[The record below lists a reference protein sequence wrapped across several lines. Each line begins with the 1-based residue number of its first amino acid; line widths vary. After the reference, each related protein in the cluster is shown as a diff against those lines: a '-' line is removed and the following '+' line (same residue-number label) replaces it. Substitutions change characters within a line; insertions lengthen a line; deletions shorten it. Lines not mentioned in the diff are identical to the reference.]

1 VVYVCEFS
9 VLKLNNYR
17 EEKKMKLLRHGD
29 FGKEKPGIIDQEG
42 KIRDLSDH
50 ITDINGDTINAS
62 SLKKIAAIDLSS
74 LPTVSNTTRLG
85 ACVGNVGKFLC
96 IGLNYSDH
104 AAESGLPV
112 PSEPILF
119 SKATSAIVGPNDNV
133 EIPRNSSETDWEVEL
148 GIIIGKKGKYINE
161 DDAEDYIAGY
171 CVVNDVSERAF
182 QIKREGQW
190 TKGKSC
196 DTFGPTGP
204 YLVTKDE
211 IPDVQ
216 NLKMYLDVN
225 GKRMQDGSTNT
236 MIFSAKHI
244 VYYLS
249 QFMSLN
255 PGDVIATGTPPG
267 VGLGMKPPV
276 FLNAGDTMKL
286 GIEGLGEQNQTCI
299 QG

>member
-1 VVYVCEFS
+1 
-9 VLKLNNYR
+9 
-17 EEKKMKLLRHGD
+17 MKLLRHGE
-29 FGKEKPGIIDQEG
+29 FGNEKPGIIDHEG
-42 KIRDLSDH
+42 KIRDLSSH
-50 ITDINGDTINAS
+50 IPDINGDSINS
-62 SLKKIAAIDLSS
+62 ESLKKIGAIDLST
-74 LPTVSNTTRLG
+74 LPIVSNTTRLG

-148 GIIIGKKGKYINE
+148 GIIVGKKAKYINE
-161 DDAEDYIAGY
+161 NEAEEYIAGY

-236 MIFSAKHI
+236 
-244 VYYLS
+244 
-249 QFMSLN
+249 
-255 PGDVIATGTPPG
+255 
-267 VGLGMKPPV
+267 
-276 FLNAGDTMKL
+276 
-286 GIEGLGEQNQTCI
+286 
-299 QG
+299 

>member
-1 VVYVCEFS
+1 
-9 VLKLNNYR
+9 
-17 EEKKMKLLRHGD
+17 MKLLRHGE
-29 FGKEKPGIIDQEG
+29 FGNEKPGIIDHEG
-42 KIRDLSDH
+42 KIRDLSSH
-50 ITDINGDTINAS
+50 IPDINGDSINS
-62 SLKKIAAIDLSS
+62 ESLKKIGAINLST
-74 LPTVSNTTRLG
+74 LPIVSNDTRLG

-148 GIIIGKKGKYINE
+148 GIIIGKKAKYINE
-161 DDAEDYIAGY
+161 NEAEEYIAGY

-236 MIFSAKHI
+236 MIFSAKYI

-286 GIEGLGEQNQTCI
+286 GIEGLGEQNQICI

>member
-1 VVYVCEFS
+1 
-9 VLKLNNYR
+9 
-17 EEKKMKLLRHGD
+17 MKLLRHGD

-50 ITDINGDTINAS
+50 ITEINGDTINAS

-148 GIIIGKKGKYINE
+148 GIIIGKNAKYINE

>member
-1 VVYVCEFS
+1 
-9 VLKLNNYR
+9 
-17 EEKKMKLLRHGD
+17 MKLLRHGE
-29 FGKEKPGIIDQEG
+29 FGQEKPGIIDQDG
-42 KIRDLSDH
+42 KIRDLSKH
-50 ITDINGDTINAS
+50 ISDINGDTICS
-62 SLKKIAAIDLSS
+62 DGLKKISAIDLSS
-74 LPTVSNTTRLG
+74 LPIIPDNTRLG
-85 ACVGNVGKFLC
+85 ACVGSVGKFLC

-119 SKATSAIVGPNDNV
+119 SKATSAIVGPNDKV

-148 GIIIGKKGKYINE
+148 GIIIGKKAKYIDEEN
-161 DDAEDYIAGY
+161 AQDYIAGY
-171 CVVNDVSERAF
+171 CVINDVSERAF

-211 IPDVQ
+211 ISDVQ
-216 NLKMYLDVN
+216 NLTMFLDVN

-236 MIFSAKHI
+236 MIFSANHI

-249 QFMSLN
+249 QFMSLH
-255 PGDVIATGTPPG
+255 PGDIIATGTPPG
-267 VGLGMKPPV
+267 VGMGMKPS
-276 FLNAGDTMKL
+276 LYLKSGDVMKL
-286 GIEGLGEQNQTCI
+286 GIEGLGEQSQTCI
-299 QG
+299 QA

>member
-1 VVYVCEFS
+1 
-9 VLKLNNYR
+9 
-17 EEKKMKLLRHGD
+17 MKLLRHGEL
-29 FGKEKPGIIDQEG
+29 GSEKPGIIDHEG
-42 KIRDLSDH
+42 KIRDLSSH
-50 ITDINGDTINAS
+50 IPDINGDSINS
-62 SLKKIAAIDLSS
+62 ESLKKIGAIDLST
-74 LPTVSNTTRLG
+74 LPIVSNDTRLG

-148 GIIIGKKGKYINE
+148 GIIIGKKAKYINE
-161 DDAEDYIAGY
+161 DEAEEYIAGY

-225 GKRMQDGSTNT
+225 GKRMQNGSTNT

-249 QFMSLN
+249 QFMSLT

-286 GIEGLGEQNQTCI
+286 GIEGLGEQNQICI

>member
-1 VVYVCEFS
+1 
-9 VLKLNNYR
+9 
-17 EEKKMKLLRHGD
+17 MKLLRHGE
-29 FGKEKPGIIDQEG
+29 FGNEKPGIIDHEG
-42 KIRDLSDH
+42 KIRDLSSH
-50 ITDINGDTINAS
+50 IPDINGDSINS
-62 SLKKIAAIDLSS
+62 ESLKKIGAINLST
-74 LPTVSNTTRLG
+74 LPIVSNDTRLG

-148 GIIIGKKGKYINE
+148 GIIIGKKAKYINE
-161 DDAEDYIAGY
+161 NEAEEYIAGY

-267 VGLGMKPPV
+267 VGLGMNPPV

-286 GIEGLGEQNQTCI
+286 GIEGLGEQNQICI

>member
-1 VVYVCEFS
+1 
-9 VLKLNNYR
+9 
-17 EEKKMKLLRHGD
+17 MKLLRFGD
-29 FGKEKPGIIDQEG
+29 IGKEKPGILDKNGI
-42 KIRDLSDH
+42 IRDLSGH
-50 ITDINGDTINAS
+50 IIDINGDTINDE
-62 SLKKIAAIDLSS
+62 SLKKISSIDLST
-74 LPTVSNTTRLG
+74 LPIVPDGTRLG
-85 ACVGNVGKFLC
+85 ACVGNIGKFLC

-119 SKATSAIVGPNDNV
+119 SKATSAVVGPNDNI
-133 EIPRNSSETDWEVEL
+133 EIPRNSAETDWEVEL
-148 GIIIGKKGKYINE
+148 GIVIGKKAKYLNE
-161 DDAEDYIAGY
+161 GEAEEYIAGY
-171 CVVNDVSERAF
+171 CVVNDVSEREF

-204 YLVTKDE
+204 YLVTKDD
-211 IPDVQ
+211 ITDVQ
-216 NLKMYLDVN
+216 NLKMFLDVN

-236 MIFSAKHI
+236 MIFSANYI

-255 PGDVIATGTPPG
+255 PGDIIATGTPPG

-276 FLNAGDTMKL
+276 FLKPGDKMRL
-286 GIEGLGEQNQTCI
+286 GIEGIGEQKQI
-299 QG
+299 